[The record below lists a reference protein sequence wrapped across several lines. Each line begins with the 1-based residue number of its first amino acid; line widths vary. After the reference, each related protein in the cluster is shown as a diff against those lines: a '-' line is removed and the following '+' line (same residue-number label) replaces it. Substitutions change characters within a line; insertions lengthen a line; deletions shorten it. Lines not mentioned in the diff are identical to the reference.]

1 MAGYALVLLDVDG
14 CTAIVDSKKLV
25 LEGKDLVNGQQGYM
39 KFGAEK
45 LKVEILQLS
54 GNISLR
60 ASNQKCYF
68 LVDPVYI
75 LL

>member
-1 MAGYALVLLDVDG
+1 MAGYMYALVLFDVDG

-54 GNISLR
+54 GIVCIQKIS
-60 ASNQKCYF
+60 NDKFKYM
-68 LVDPVYI
+68 
-75 LL
+75 